1 MRAPGRVALQRST
14 HRGPRRTRTRAAHVV
29 GAARGN
35 DGRRSRRGQR
45 DGTVV
50 DLADADRQG
59 GRRCRRAHRVGG
71 SDVTGRLQLREICGY
86 RAGDKGDIA
95 NVAIFAD
102 DDETYALIVRE
113 VTAARVKEHFGAV
126 VRGRVDRYEAPNVRA
141 LNFVMQGALGGGG
154 PRSLRADSLGKTL
167 GGALVRMEIEVPDS
181 MAGRRRP
188 RPQLD
193 WADEIVN
200 PR

>member
-1 MRAPGRVALQRST
+1 MPM
-14 HRGPRRTRTRAAHVV
+14 
-29 GAARGN
+29 
-35 DGRRSRRGQR
+35 
-45 DGTVV
+45 
-50 DLADADRQG
+50 LA
-59 GRRCRRAHRVGG
+59 
-71 SDVTGRLQLREICGY
+71 LREICGY
-86 RAGDKGDIA
+86 RAGDKGDVA

-113 VTAARVKEHFGAV
+113 VTAERVKAHFGSM
-126 VRGRVDRYEAPNVRA
+126 VRGRVDRYEAANVRA

-167 GGALVRMEIEVPDS
+167 GGALVRLQIEVPDA

-193 WADEIVN
+193 WADEILG
-200 PR
+200 RLSR